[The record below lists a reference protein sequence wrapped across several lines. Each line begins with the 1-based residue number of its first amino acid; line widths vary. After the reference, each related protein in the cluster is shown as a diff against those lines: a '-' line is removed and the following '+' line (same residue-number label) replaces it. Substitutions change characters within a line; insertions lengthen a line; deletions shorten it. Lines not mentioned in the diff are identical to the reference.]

1 MDPKST
7 DAGKAESRAKIQ
19 RFLQS
24 TMDPKST
31 DAGKWV
37 MRAIYG
43 LVGLLLLMLA
53 FGTAYTVSEQERAVV
68 TLFGKASRVEGPGL
82 HLKWP
87 FAESVTKIDTA
98 IQTANQGPTKANTY
112 TIDNQELDAEFIVM
126 FRIPVEE
133 VMRVYQNVPD
143 YRGKL
148 QSLAFERFKR
158 EMGKVNVQDFA
169 QHRGLV
175 ANNTLTTLKADA
187 NRLYGIEVID
197 FQISDVTYTKT
208 YREAVEASATAKQ
221 AVQQAEQEKAHAQVV
236 AETQKIQAEGKANAV
251 IAAAKGDA
259 AATLLNAEADSK
271 QIRLKGEAEATAIR
285 AQAEALRTNAALIEL
300 RKYEQWDGKLPASVG
315 VGSAIPF
322 IDVGGARGAGK

>member
-1 MDPKST
+1 
-7 DAGKAESRAKIQ
+7 
-19 RFLQS
+19 
-24 TMDPKST
+24 
-31 DAGKWV
+31 
-37 MRAIYG
+37 
-43 LVGLLLLMLA
+43 
-53 FGTAYTVSEQERAVV
+53 
-68 TLFGKASRVEGPGL
+68 
-82 HLKWP
+82 
-87 FAESVTKIDTA
+87 
-98 IQTANQGPTKANTY
+98 
-112 TIDNQELDAEFIVM
+112 
-126 FRIPVEE
+126 

-143 YRGKL
+143 YRVKL

-175 ANNTLTTLKADA
+175 ANNTLQTLKADA
-187 NRLYGIEVID
+187 NRLYGIELID
-197 FQISDVTYTKT
+197 FQITDVTYTKT

-259 AATLLNAEADSK
+259 AATLLNADAQAK

-285 AQAEALRTNAALIEL
+285 AQAEALRSNASLIEL
-300 RKYEQWDGKLPASVG
+300 RKFERWDGKLPASVG

-322 IDVGGARGAGK
+322 IDVGEGRGARK